1 MIRPIEALL
10 NLLWPRGANCLV
22 CGDPRRA
29 DPETGGCPA
38 CMEEMSVQFLVA
50 EGMKRLEDGGSL
62 ELEGEL
68 KYLLA
73 DSKRAL
79 SRHRLFWRI
88 GLGLEFGAVIVM
100 LVMLV
105 VYLI

>member
-1 MIRPIEALL
+1 MTCKEAERLIPVFIENQL
-10 NLLWPRGANCLV
+10 NYRELEKFL
-22 CGDPRRA
+22 
-29 DPETGGCPA
+29 EHIKTCPA

-68 KYLLA
+68 KNLLA